1 MELTGA
7 KIIMECL
14 LEQGVDTIFGYP
26 GGTIINV
33 YDALYD
39 YQEKIHHILTSH
51 EQGASHAADGYY
63 RATGKTGVCF
73 ATSGPGATNLTT
85 GIATAYYDSS
95 AVVFLSCNVNANVLG
110 KDAFQ
115 EVDLTGIAMP
125 ITKACYLVDDVTKL
139 ADTLRE
145 AFYLASHGRP
155 GPVLID
161 ILKNVT
167 GDKAEYTPMPKQ
179 EHAKHGHL
187 AQLVAR
193 SSKGFKSIDTK
204 PECME
209 KAAEI
214 LAGAQRP
221 VVLVGGGAVRSGA
234 AEQVRALVERIDP
247 VVVATIMG
255 LGVVPGDDPHFAGFA
270 GMHGAHAANRALSEC
285 DVLFAIGCR
294 FSDRVALNPRTFA
307 RNARII
313 HLDIDRAEINK
324 NIRIERPLI
333 GDAKVVLE
341 KLLPQIAP
349 QQHPDWLTR
358 IAGEKVAPQ
367 KTVEGLEP
375 FEILQTIET
384 LTGGEATIVTD
395 VGQHQMWSCQFFQY
409 RHPRQ
414 LLTSGGFGTM
424 GFGYGAAMGA
434 KLGRPEQ
441 TVIHI
446 TGDGCFRM
454 NCNEMATAQ
463 YYGIPVITVLCNNGT
478 LGMVRQWQNLM
489 YKSRYSATTLD
500 RGPDFVKLAGAYGI
514 AGYRVQSAAELAGA
528 LEQAIAS
535 GQPAVIECVL
545 DIDEKVRPMI
555 PGGGDLDQYL
565 LD

>member
-1 MELTGA
+1 
-7 KIIMECL
+7 
-14 LEQGVDTIFGYP
+14 
-26 GGTIINV
+26 
-33 YDALYD
+33 
-39 YQEKIHHILTSH
+39 
-51 EQGASHAADGYY
+51 
-63 RATGKTGVCF
+63 
-73 ATSGPGATNLTT
+73 
-85 GIATAYYDSS
+85 
-95 AVVFLSCNVNANVLG
+95 
-110 KDAFQ
+110 
-115 EVDLTGIAMP
+115 MP

-139 ADTLRE
+139 ADTVRE

-167 GDKAEYTPMPKQ
+167 GDKAEYTPMPK
-179 EHAKHGHL
+179 EAHPNHGHL

-204 PECME
+204 PECLE

-214 LAGAQRP
+214 LADAKRP

-234 AEQVRALVERIDP
+234 YEQVRELVKKIDP
-247 VVVATIMG
+247 VVVSTIMG
-255 LGVVPGDDPHFAGFA
+255 LGVVPGNDPHFAGFA

-307 RNARII
+307 RNAKII

-324 NIRIERPLI
+324 NIHIDRPLI

-349 QQHPDWLTR
+349 QQHPDWQAR
-358 IAGEKVAPQ
+358 IAKEKVEPQ

-375 FEILQTIET
+375 FEILQTIEK
-384 LTGGEATIVTD
+384 LTDGEATIVTD
-395 VGQHQMWSCQFFQY
+395 VGQHQMWSCQFFHY
-409 RHPRQ
+409 RRPCQ

-434 KLGRPEQ
+434 KLGHPEQ

-463 YYGIPVITVLCNNGT
+463 YYGIPVITVLCNNGA

-489 YKSRYSATTLD
+489 YKKRYSATTLD
-500 RGPDFVKLAGAYGI
+500 RGPDFVKLAEAYSI
-514 AGYRVQSAAELAGA
+514 AGYRVQNAAEFASA

-535 GQPAVIECVL
+535 KQPAVIECVL

>member
-1 MELTGA
+1 M
-7 KIIMECL
+7 
-14 LEQGVDTIFGYP
+14 
-26 GGTIINV
+26 
-33 YDALYD
+33 
-39 YQEKIHHILTSH
+39 
-51 EQGASHAADGYY
+51 
-63 RATGKTGVCF
+63 
-73 ATSGPGATNLTT
+73 
-85 GIATAYYDSS
+85 
-95 AVVFLSCNVNANVLG
+95 
-110 KDAFQ
+110 
-115 EVDLTGIAMP
+115 
-125 ITKACYLVDDVTKL
+125 
-139 ADTLRE
+139 
-145 AFYLASHGRP
+145 
-155 GPVLID
+155 
-161 ILKNVT
+161 
-167 GDKAEYTPMPKQ
+167 
-179 EHAKHGHL
+179 
-187 AQLVAR
+187 AR

-204 PECME
+204 PECLE

-214 LAGAQRP
+214 LADAKRP

-234 AEQVRALVERIDP
+234 YEQVRELVKKIDP
-247 VVVATIMG
+247 VVVSTIMG
-255 LGVVPGDDPHFAGFA
+255 LGVVPGNDPHFAGFA

-307 RNARII
+307 RNAKII

-324 NIRIERPLI
+324 NIHIDRPLI

-349 QQHPDWLTR
+349 QQHPDWQAR
-358 IAGEKVAPQ
+358 IAKEKVEPQ

-375 FEILQTIET
+375 FEILQTIEK
-384 LTGGEATIVTD
+384 LTDGEATIVTD
-395 VGQHQMWSCQFFQY
+395 VGQHQMWSCQFFHY
-409 RHPRQ
+409 RRPCQ

-434 KLGRPEQ
+434 KLGHPEQ

-463 YYGIPVITVLCNNGT
+463 YYGIPVITVLCNNGA

-489 YKSRYSATTLD
+489 YKKRYSATTLD
-500 RGPDFVKLAGAYGI
+500 RGPDFVKLAEAYSI
-514 AGYRVQSAAELAGA
+514 AGYRVQNTAEFASA

-535 GQPAVIECVL
+535 KQPAVIECVL